1 MDVIY
6 VASLQRG
13 AGSTAVAAA
22 LLQTARAA
30 GRNAAYF
37 KPVGIVT
44 RGERDADSTFCV
56 QALGLEQSLATTCP
70 VTAEEEAIPAL
81 FSGTEGS
88 QRVNDAWSTISRGR
102 DFVVVD
108 GLPLTS
114 VLNRLS
120 ADLANRFGS
129 RVLVV
134 TRYRAG
140 LTAEEISA
148 SCEPARG
155 RLIGVI
161 LNAVPALALKTASAR
176 LGTGL
181 RSEGIDFMGAVPE
194 DRRLLSFT
202 VADYARRLGG
212 VVLNSAE
219 RGDELVESLLI
230 GAMVTDSSEYYYER
244 KENKA
249 LITRG
254 DRPDLQWNALEGST
268 RCLILTQGVQP
279 IPYVL
284 DKATSAAI
292 PVMVVPTDT
301 HGTVAKLEGFA
312 TLATVHHRQKLEHFR
327 TLLGSC
333 LDLSHLGLQA
343 PAR

>member
-1 MDVIY
+1 MPG
-6 VASLQRG
+6 LF
-13 AGSTAVAAA
+13 
-22 LLQTARAA
+22 AR
-30 GRNAAYF
+30 N
-37 KPVGIVT
+37 
-44 RGERDADSTFCV
+44 D
-56 QALGLEQSLATTCP
+56 L
-70 VTAEEEAIPAL
+70 
-81 FSGTEGS
+81 S
-88 QRVNDAWSTISRGR
+88 QKVNDAWSKLSSGR
-102 DFVVVD
+102 DFAVVD

-114 VLNRLS
+114 ILSRLS
-120 ADLANRFGS
+120 ADLATRVAG

-134 TRYRAG
+134 ARYRAG
-140 LTAEEISA
+140 LTAEEIVA
-148 SCEPARG
+148 SCEPVRG
-155 RLIGVI
+155 QLVGVI
-161 LNAVPALALKTASAR
+161 LNAVPALVLRASGER
-176 LGTGL
+176 FGEGL
-181 RSEGIDFMGAVPE
+181 RSEGIELLGVLPE

-202 VADYARRLGG
+202 VTDYARHLGG

-219 RGDELVESLLI
+219 HGDELVESLLI

-268 RCLILTQGVQP
+268 KCLILTQGIQP

-301 HGTVAKLEGFA
+301 HQTVAKLEGFA

-327 TLLGSC
+327 TLFEGC
-333 LDLSHLGLQA
+333 IDLIRLGLRT